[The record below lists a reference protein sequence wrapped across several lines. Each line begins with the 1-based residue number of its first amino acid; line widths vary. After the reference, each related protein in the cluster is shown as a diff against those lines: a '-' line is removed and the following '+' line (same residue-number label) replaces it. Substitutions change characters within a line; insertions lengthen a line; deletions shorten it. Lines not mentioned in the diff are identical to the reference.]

1 MDGLQVVH
9 SIIGES
15 SEIAKVNGGMFN
27 EQIVREKKEVRATC
41 EQVSETCE
49 RLCESKM
56 STGKGQIE
64 SSVDG

>member
-1 MDGLQVVH
+1 
-9 SIIGES
+9 
-15 SEIAKVNGGMFN
+15 MFN
-27 EQIVREKKEVRATC
+27 EKTVRERKKKVRATC

>member
-1 MDGLQVVH
+1 MR
-9 SIIGES
+9 E
-15 SEIAKVNGGMFN
+15 
-27 EQIVREKKEVRATC
+27 REKENREHKKKKKLRGTC

-49 RLCESKM
+49 RLCESKI